1 MRLTAPLGGLSGN
14 GAAAPPQTQR
24 WGPGHPNPGTEQ
36 ACDQNNLQPSR
47 KTGNPH
53 RSLVQQ
59 RGLTINVAR
68 AHTMRMKE
76 QATHRVRGL
85 LSLLALATF
94 ASAQSPCGVVV
105 QSGFGGPS
113 APVGTIYATATIDP
127 DGVGPLPANLVVGG
141 NFGPANIA
149 LWDVT
154 AQTWS
159 SLGAGLADSVRVLA
173 TMPNGDV
180 VAGVT
185 SFPTSNVVTDLLRF
199 DGTQWSSLVSSIG
212 GSANALHA
220 LPNGDL
226 LVGGDFTSINGVTA
240 AGLARWDGTAWAEFA
255 GGVDGSFP
263 NVNKFGVMANGDLIV
278 AGRFTS
284 AGGVAANNIATFDGT
299 VFSPLGS
306 GLENNG
312 ALVSAPNV
320 TGLITMANGDLF
332 ACGMFQTAGGLAAN
346 SVAMWN
352 GNNWSA
358 MGAGLG
364 GASIYSGV
372 ATSAT
377 QLPNGDIVVGGGYPW
392 PGVAFE
398 GRVDRWDG
406 SSWQPQGTTMGQ
418 IVYTVAM
425 TSESLAVGGIG
436 GDGLWQ
442 ITSTC
447 PAATVSLGAACPSS
461 GGANELTASSLPWTG
476 STFEMNA
483 TGLPSLSLLAI
494 DGGLA
499 PLGPLSLTS
508 IGLQAAPPGCLLHIA
523 PTYYE
528 FALTTTGEHSFQ
540 WVIPNNPLFA
550 GLDVY
555 WQIVAFEVDPALQL
569 LETTSTN
576 ALKLTIGSM

>member
-1 MRLTAPLGGLSGN
+1 MWIARAVQNSKVRLMALPW
-14 GAAAPPQTQR
+14 AR
-24 WGPGHPNPGTEQ
+24 W
-36 ACDQNNLQPSR
+36 D
-47 KTGNPH
+47 
-53 RSLVQQ
+53 V
-59 RGLTINVAR
+59 RGLTINVDGV
-68 AHTMRMKE
+68 HTVHMKE
-76 QATHRVRGL
+76 QATQCANGL

-94 ASAQSPCGVVV
+94 ASAQSPCGVVA
-105 QSGFGGPS
+105 QPGFGGPGG
-113 APVGTIYATATIDP
+113 PTGTIYVSATMDP
-127 DGVGPLPANLVVGG
+127 DGAGPLPANLVVGG

-154 AQTWS
+154 AHTWS
-159 SLGAGLADSVRVLA
+159 SLGAGFANSIRVL
-173 TMPNGDV
+173 TSMPNGDV

-185 SFPTSNVVTDLLRF
+185 SFPGGTAVTDVQRF
-199 DGTQWSSLVSSIG
+199 DGTQWSSLVTSIG
-212 GSANALHA
+212 GSAYALHA

-240 AGLARWDGTAWAEFA
+240 AGLARWNGTAWAEFA
-255 GGVDGSFP
+255 GGVAGPFP
-263 NVNKFGVMANGDLIV
+263 SVNKFGVMANGDLIV
-278 AGRFTS
+278 GGRFTS
-284 AGGVAANNIATFDGT
+284 AGGVTANNIATFDGT
-299 VFSPLGS
+299 AFSPLGS

-312 ALVSAPNV
+312 VIVSAPNV
-320 TGLITMANGDLF
+320 TDLITMANGDLF
-332 ACGMFQTAGGLAAN
+332 ACGMFQEAGGVPVN
-346 SVAMWN
+346 SVAMWD

-364 GASIYSGV
+364 GPSIYYGV
-372 ATSAT
+372 VASAT

-406 SSWQPQGTTMGQ
+406 NSWQQQGTTIGQ
-418 IVYTVAM
+418 FIYTVEM
-425 TSESLAVGGIG
+425 TSESLAVGGLG
-436 GDGLWQ
+436 NGGLWE

-461 GGANELTASSLPWTG
+461 GGANELTASTLPWTG

-508 IGLQAAPPGCLLHIA
+508 IGLQAAPPGCLLHIT
-523 PTYYE
+523 PTYFE
-528 FALTTTGEHSFQ
+528 LALTTTGEHSFS
-540 WVIPNNPLFA
+540 WEIPNNPLFA
-550 GLDVY
+550 GIDVY

>member
-1 MRLTAPLGGLSGN
+1 
-14 GAAAPPQTQR
+14 
-24 WGPGHPNPGTEQ
+24 
-36 ACDQNNLQPSR
+36 
-47 KTGNPH
+47 
-53 RSLVQQ
+53 
-59 RGLTINVAR
+59 
-68 AHTMRMKE
+68 MKE
-76 QATHRVRGL
+76 QTTQCANGL

-94 ASAQSPCGVVV
+94 ASTQSPCGVVA
-105 QSGFGGPS
+105 QPGFAGPGGPT
-113 APVGTIYATATIDP
+113 GTIYASATIDP
-127 DGVGPLPANLVVGG
+127 DGAGPLPANLVVGG
-141 NFGPANIA
+141 NFSPANIA

-154 AQTWS
+154 AHTWS
-159 SLGAGLADSVRVLA
+159 SLGAGFANSVRVL
-173 TMPNGDV
+173 TSMPNGDV

-185 SFPTSNVVTDLLRF
+185 SIPGGSAVTDVQRF
-199 DGTQWSSLVSSIG
+199 DGTQWSSLGTSIG
-212 GSANALHA
+212 GSASALHA
-220 LPNGDL
+220 LPNGEL

-255 GGVDGSFP
+255 GGVAGPFP
-263 NVNKFGVMANGDLIV
+263 SVYRFGVMANGDLIV
-278 AGRFTS
+278 GGRFTS
-284 AGGVAANNIATFDGT
+284 AGGVTANNIATFDGT
-299 VFSPLGS
+299 AFSPLGS

-312 ALVSAPNV
+312 VIVSAPNV

-332 ACGMFQTAGGLAAN
+332 ACGMFQEAGGVPVN
-346 SVAMWN
+346 SVAMWD

-364 GASIYSGV
+364 GPSIYYGV
-372 ATSAT
+372 AASAT

-406 SSWQPQGTTMGQ
+406 SSWQQQGSTMGQ
-418 IVYTVAM
+418 VIYTIEM

-436 GDGLWQ
+436 NNGLWE
-442 ITSTC
+442 IASTC

-461 GGANELTASSLPWTG
+461 GGANELTASTLPWTG

-508 IGLQAAPPGCLLHIA
+508 IGLQAAPPGCLLHIT
-523 PTYYE
+523 PTYFE
-528 FALTTTGEHSFQ
+528 LALTTTGEHSFS
-540 WVIPNNPLFA
+540 WDIPNNPLFA
-550 GLDVY
+550 GIDVY